1 MTDMMMKKIVLGA
14 LLALSAAACDDRLDF
29 TPKGQTTL
37 NTLADLEL
45 LLNQEW
51 TLGSPIEDL
60 CVVCNE
66 AYGYAIN
73 VPTTY
78 EQKNTIAHAL
88 LFYDESI
95 DRASLTTD
103 GGIYSAT
110 YNYINY
116 MNVLL
121 DKIDDVEGSE
131 AEKAPIAAEAHIM
144 RAYMH
149 WLLVN
154 I

>member
-1 MTDMMMKKIVLGA
+1 MKKIVLGA

-45 LLNQEW
+45 LLNQNW
-51 TLGSPIEDL
+51 GLDTPISSL

-66 AYGYAIN
+66 AYGHTAN
-73 VPTTY
+73 VVNTY
-78 EQKNTIAHAL
+78 EQKNTVEYAM
-88 LFYDESI
+88 LFYDENV
-95 DRASLTTD
+95 DRAALTTTD
-103 GGIYSAT
+103 ANYAGAYH
-110 YNYINY
+110 YINY

-144 RAYMH
+144 QCCPNKK
-149 WLLVN
+149 LTFGLN
-154 I
+154 